1 MQVRRWTSSLRDDF
15 GYAWVAGFAMA
26 VATALIAVV
35 YDLPVRD
42 PDGIIPSYFRMPL
55 IIAVAILADI
65 VPRALWRARRAPRHL
80 GASWLAVTRERW
92 PASHWRFAVGGVLA
106 WYLTY
111 ATFRNIKSFAP
122 FVNTH
127 VYDEGMAKLDRI
139 LWLGNNP
146 STVLHDLLGTQWAA
160 SFLSLVYLVWI
171 VLVPATIAIA
181 LVFTR
186 NTHAGSWYVTAIAFD
201 WALGAAIYL
210 MFPSIGPIYST
221 PRLFDDLKHTYVT
234 DLQDSMWADRIEV
247 LAGPWAADGLQTIAA
262 FASLHVGIM
271 VTICLVVQAIGL
283 PRWVRLSAW
292 VFLGLTV
299 VSTIYL
305 GWHFSIDAIAGAA
318 LGALTFW
325 AAALATGNHVGLR
338 PRLRSEAPAPT
349 LPQADS
355 PAAVP
360 VRQDQGGGQAR

>member
-15 GYAWVAGFAMA
+15 GYAWVAGLAMA
-26 VATALIAVV
+26 AATAFIAVV

-42 PDGIIPSYFRMPL
+42 PDGIIPSYIRMPL
-55 IIAVAILADI
+55 IIVVAILADI
-65 VPRALWRARRAPRHL
+65 VPRVLWRARRAPRTV
-80 GASWLAVTRERW
+80 GATWLEVTRERW

-111 ATFRNIKSFAP
+111 ATFRNIKSFVP
-122 FVNTH
+122 FVNEH

-160 SFLSLVYLVWI
+160 TFLSLVYIIWI

-221 PRLFDDLKHTYVT
+221 PQLFDDLKHTYVT
-234 DLQDSMWADRIEV
+234 DLANSMWADR
-247 LAGPWAADGLQTIAA
+247 
-262 FASLHVGIM
+262 
-271 VTICLVVQAIGL
+271 VTV
-283 PRWVRLSAW
+283 
-292 VFLGLTV
+292 
-299 VSTIYL
+299 
-305 GWHFSIDAIAGAA
+305 
-318 LGALTFW
+318 
-325 AAALATGNHVGLR
+325 
-338 PRLRSEAPAPT
+338 
-349 LPQADS
+349 
-355 PAAVP
+355 
-360 VRQDQGGGQAR
+360 